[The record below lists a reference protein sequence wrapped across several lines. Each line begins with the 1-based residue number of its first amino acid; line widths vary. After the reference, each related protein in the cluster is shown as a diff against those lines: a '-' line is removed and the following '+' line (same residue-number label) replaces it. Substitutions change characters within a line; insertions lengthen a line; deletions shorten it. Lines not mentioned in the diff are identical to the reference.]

1 MAAIATLGM
10 NAGLF
15 NNEVTYTKRGTTF
28 ALVAQKAQSV
38 NLNIYAEGIGGK
50 LVKTVAMRKGEK
62 GVWKAE
68 VKGDL
73 KGRFYTFNVKQ
84 DGKMLG
90 ETPGLFAKAVGVN
103 GKRGAII
110 DMAATNPEGWE
121 SDRALGYAPTDFIV
135 YESHNRDFSVSR
147 KEARYPGKFMALT
160 EPWAI
165 EHLKSLGV
173 TAIHLLPSFDYA
185 SVDEEHLDRPQF
197 NWGYDPLNYNVPEGS
212 YSTNPFKP
220 EVRVKEFKQMVKALH
235 DAGIAVILD
244 VVYNHTM
251 DIQSSNFQ
259 RTNPDVFYRKND
271 KGEYS
276 DGSGCGNETASENP
290 LMRQY
295 MIESFK
301 YWADEYHLDG
311 FRVDLMGVHDIAT
324 MNLIREA
331 LPKNVLIYGEGWSAG
346 SCAYPVEKLAMKA
359 NIYQMPGI
367 AAFSDEMRDAIRGP
381 FSDDHQSAFL
391 AAKSGHQE
399 SIKAGIVG
407 CIEHPQVDYSK
418 VNYSK
423 KPWAIEPTQMM
434 AYVSCHD
441 DLCLVDRLKASIPGI
456 GTDELI
462 RLDLLAQT
470 AVFTS
475 QGVPF
480 MLSGEEMLRD
490 KKGVHNSYKSPDS
503 INQLPWD
510 NMQKYPQVF
519 AYYQGLI
526 ALRKAHPAFR
536 LGSAE
541 LVRKHLEFLPVEEG
555 LVAFRLKDNA
565 GGDAWRDIYVVLN
578 TNKYACMVDVPED
591 AYTSVVAAGKV
602 NLDGIRSTTTSKLEV
617 PAQSALIVHN

>member
-147 KEARYPGKFMALT
+147 KEARYPSKFMALT

-578 TNKYACMVDVPED
+578 ANKYACMVDVPED

>member
-1 MAAIATLGM
+1 MAAIAALGM
-10 NAGLF
+10 NAGQF

-50 LVKTVAMRKGEK
+50 PVKTVAMRKGEK

-68 VKGDL
+68 LKGDL

-185 SVDEEHLDRPQF
+185 SEDEEHLDRPQF

-359 NIYQMPGI
+359 NVYQMPGI

-391 AAKSGHQE
+391 AAKPGHQE

-541 LVRKHLEFLPVEEG
+541 LVRKHLEFLPVGEG

-578 TNKYACMVDVPED
+578 ANKYACMVDVPED

>member
-1 MAAIATLGM
+1 MAAIAALGM
-10 NAGLF
+10 NAGQF
-15 NNEVTYTKRGTTF
+15 DNEVTYTKRGTTF

-38 NLNIYAEGIGGK
+38 NLNIYAEGTGGK
-50 LVKTVAMRKGEK
+50 PVKTVAMRKGEK
-62 GVWKAE
+62 GVWKAV

-165 EHLKSLGV
+165 EHLKSLGI

-251 DIQSSNFQ
+251 DIQNSNFQ

-311 FRVDLMGVHDIAT
+311 FRVDLMGIHDIAT

-391 AAKSGHQE
+391 AAKPGHQE

-423 KPWAIEPTQMM
+423 KPWAAEPTQMM

-490 KKGVHNSYKSPDS
+490 KKGVHNSFKSPDS

-519 AYYQGLI
+519 AYYKGLI

-536 LGSAE
+536 LGIAE
-541 LVRKHLEFLPVEEG
+541 LVRKHLEFLPVGEG

-578 TNKYACMVDVPED
+578 ANKYACMVDVPED

>member
-147 KEARYPGKFMALT
+147 KEARYPSKFMALT

-541 LVRKHLEFLPVEEG
+541 LVRKHLEFLPVGEG

-578 TNKYACMVDVPED
+578 ANKYACMVDVPED

-617 PAQSALIVHN
+617 AAQSALIVHN